1 MSFRMCGLHV
11 STTEGVRMAGDVGE
25 AVADANAPTLDSG
38 DSRTTVDSP
47 TKSRW
52 IVRSLTVAESY
63 HVYIVPQKVYLK
75 KTKQYKRRMTT
86 FS

>member
-47 TKSRW
+47 TKSR
-52 IVRSLTVAESY
+52 
-63 HVYIVPQKVYLK
+63 
-75 KTKQYKRRMTT
+75 
-86 FS
+86 